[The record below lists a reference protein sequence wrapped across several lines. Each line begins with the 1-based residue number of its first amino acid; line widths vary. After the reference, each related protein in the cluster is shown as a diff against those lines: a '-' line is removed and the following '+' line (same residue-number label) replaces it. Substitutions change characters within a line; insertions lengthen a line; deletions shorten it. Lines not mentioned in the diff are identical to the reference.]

1 MFRFHSVLLLLVTY
15 SGNFGRLLLATKFS
29 ALDDC
34 ASFPVAS
41 LMNTDCVRITVYNR
55 RTFPFTFNDPR
66 MLLQPH
72 SETLQD
78 DADSV
83 LKFATNNLE
92 QSIKENLPQRETEN
106 YQEPQKN
113 DLLQANI
120 NTLIIP
126 TKEELQQPINKIP
139 HQTRRRGLVTPTNED
154 VHEQLLEDQQ
164 QGEVW
169 ALLEKTV
176 WACHQLLQYFDAHL
190 TQMNFDAVLG
200 TRIAEGEEKL
210 VEKQSDE
217 CLAELLGGTVYHD
230 GGVDEDT
237 SGGDVLCIVSQK
249 CWQRMTA
256 QGYSGYSLTHQVFY
270 LTIGLRAG
278 CGEQLELLAARDG
291 GVNGGA
297 RSDVTHILAE
307 LCTAV
312 LQEATAIS
320 QAGFPDYR
328 RDLFMEQG
336 ALCGI
341 LGYRNFFKKDW
352 LSRVLSWQK
361 DPGCF
366 GASSVIPDQLSTTPD
381 QLSTTPDQLST
392 TPDQLSTTP
401 DQLSTTPHH
410 TRMRREER
418 PMGGHC
424 LAHRSAVALGY
435 LSLSVRFLVTVL

>member
-1 MFRFHSVLLLLVTY
+1 MERLWTLAQEAAQVSSMGESFIIKANPDYYHELGELLRPGFWEVPLTTRAI
-15 SGNFGRLLLATKFS
+15 NITT
-29 ALDDC
+29 
-34 ASFPVAS
+34 S
-41 LMNTDCVRITVYNR
+41 LIH
-55 RTFPFTFNDPR
+55 
-66 MLLQPH
+66 PH
-72 SETLQD
+72 
-78 DADSV
+78 
-83 LKFATNNLE
+83 
-92 QSIKENLPQRETEN
+92 
-106 YQEPQKN
+106 
-113 DLLQANI
+113 DLL
-120 NTLIIP
+120 
-126 TKEELQQPINKIP
+126 
-139 HQTRRRGLVTPTNED
+139 
-154 VHEQLLEDQQ
+154 
-164 QGEVW
+164 
-169 ALLEKTV
+169 TV
-176 WACHQLLQYFDAHL
+176 LD
-190 TQMNFDAVLG
+190 
-200 TRIAEGEEKL
+200 GEEKL